1 MSLLYSSPSIEMN
14 GCPINDENGD
24 KITTLKIRSATD
36 IESFLVKVAGNEDEV
51 EIIMETS
58 FQDADCWIK
67 SVEDGSGFFTLR
79 LLKDRK
85 MALFPVNADSLKVV
99 KIDETFDGSTQ
110 DLLGFRAF
118 PFENEEVVVSEK
130 RLSVTSKCRQG
141 QASYLDRGLFEILR
155 NLSLAKISKN
165 DTNIVSIP

>member
-1 MSLLYSSPSIEMN
+1 MN
-14 GCPINDENGD
+14 DCQIDDQNGD
-24 KITTLKIRSATD
+24 KITTLKIRLATD
-36 IESFLVKVAGNEDEV
+36 IEGFLVKVTGNEDEV
-51 EIIMETS
+51 KIMKTS

-79 LLKDRK
+79 LLKDQAK
-85 MALFPVNADSLKVV
+85 ALFPVNANSLKVV

-130 RLSVTSKCRQG
+130 RLSVTSKCRKR
-141 QASYLDRGLFEILR
+141 QALHLDRGLFEILR

-165 DTNIVSIP
+165 DTSIVSKP

>member
-1 MSLLYSSPSIEMN
+1 MN
-14 GCPINDENGD
+14 DCQIDDQNGD
-24 KITTLKIRSATD
+24 KITTLKIRLATD

-51 EIIMETS
+51 KIMKTS

-79 LLKDRK
+79 LLKDQK

-99 KIDETFDGSTQ
+99 KIDETFDDSTQ

-130 RLSVTSKCRQG
+130 RLSVTSKCRKR
-141 QASYLDRGLFEILR
+141 QALHLDRGLFEILR

-165 DTNIVSIP
+165 DTSIVSKP